1 MALTK
6 MTRLTRRLLHVNG
19 KALGA
24 LLLAFVIGSMSVTK
38 TVAEETLVPSSMVNA
53 SDVLKL
59 KSSQLPAR
67 PKIGLALGGGGSRGA
82 AEIGVLEV
90 LDKEGIHFDYI
101 CGTSI
106 GSIIG
111 GLYDAGV
118 PMSTL
123 HEEFESCRLMRHF
136 MSVSLPMAVVLSPV
150 VFAARLVRLKRY
162 DGLYPGWSFHHY
174 LEKMT
179 PSGSHEIQS
188 LKTPYAAVTYNLTDG
203 KPNMIVGGSLPK
215 AMMASSAVPELREPI
230 LYGDKVCVDGGTA
243 CNLPVKQCRQ
253 MGADIVIAVNIDEP
267 FETLEL
273 KALQKIGS
281 IPKRIL
287 NWDLY
292 SSDAPQASIADVVI
306 HPDTAGVTLITTSR
320 KEARKAI
327 EAGRK
332 AGEAALP
339 AIRER
344 LRGVGTIAGSQT
356 SKTVE

>member
-136 MSVSLPMAVVLSPV
+136 MSVSLP
-150 VFAARLVRLKRY
+150 
-162 DGLYPGWSFHHY
+162 
-174 LEKMT
+174 
-179 PSGSHEIQS
+179 
-188 LKTPYAAVTYNLTDG
+188 
-203 KPNMIVGGSLPK
+203 
-215 AMMASSAVPELREPI
+215 
-230 LYGDKVCVDGGTA
+230 TA
-243 CNLPVKQCRQ
+243 
-253 MGADIVIAVNIDEP
+253 
-267 FETLEL
+267 
-273 KALQKIGS
+273 
-281 IPKRIL
+281 
-287 NWDLY
+287 
-292 SSDAPQASIADVVI
+292 
-306 HPDTAGVTLITTSR
+306 
-320 KEARKAI
+320 
-327 EAGRK
+327 
-332 AGEAALP
+332 
-339 AIRER
+339 
-344 LRGVGTIAGSQT
+344 
-356 SKTVE
+356 